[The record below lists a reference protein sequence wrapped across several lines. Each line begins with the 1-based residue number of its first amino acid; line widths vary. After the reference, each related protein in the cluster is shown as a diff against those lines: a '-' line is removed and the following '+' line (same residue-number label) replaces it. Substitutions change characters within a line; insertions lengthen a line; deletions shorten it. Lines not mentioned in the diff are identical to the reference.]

1 MTKTTAREK
10 LLISILNSIP
20 VVLLSFPFL
29 IVWGFDIE
37 FRITLSLLFFA
48 QQLVILLT
56 PSRRS
61 LGMILTNVSWNQA
74 YPLHNHLIYAFLY
87 SLSFSTIIFWVV
99 FPFDVL
105 IVNLVLIQLPMVYF
119 TGYTLHG
126 YLSGKMAGHKNKN
139 S

>member
-1 MTKTTAREK
+1 MTKTTAWEK
-10 LLISILNSIP
+10 LLISIINSIP
-20 VVLLSFPFL
+20 VVLFSLPFL

-37 FRITLSLLFFA
+37 FRIALSIIFFI
-48 QQLVILLT
+48 QQLIILST

-61 LGMILTNVSWNQA
+61 IGMILTNVSWNRT
-74 YPLHNHLIYAFLY
+74 YPLRNHFIYALLY

-105 IVNLVLIQLPMVYF
+105 IANLLLIQLPMVYF

-139 S
+139 G